1 MVQVHSLGAV
11 LQRGQVAACR
21 RRGRWPGPGPGP
33 EPVAGGRWPEPVAA
47 NPGIRTKNRL
57 VSSSRDRPLSSV
69 DVAVSTIS
77 TRLSR
82 GFSRFSTEE
91 AARGYFESLGIRR
104 MEGKRL
110 TLRPPKGPSV
120 L

>member
-21 RRGRWPGPGPGP
+21 RRGRWPGPGPG
-33 EPVAGGRWPEPVAA
+33 PEPVAA

-110 TLRPPKGPSV
+110 TLRPPKGPRV